1 MLHYMQ
7 CISLYLSKRLRR
19 NYMSK
24 KKAQI
29 EIKAG
34 WEQKLITSSR
44 LAHYQKQNLDS
55 LVNNMDLTK
64 VFNPLRIY
72 KTNWL
77 DKAYSL

>member
-1 MLHYMQ
+1 
-7 CISLYLSKRLRR
+7 
-19 NYMSK
+19 MSK

-77 DKAYSL
+77 DKAYKRVVKRVVLVLVIAAVSNNNK